1 LKPLLEQAA
10 ASGEAAVESK
20 TESARVVV
28 AGAAVGVA
36 APAQKVA
43 RSLFLF
49 VHLLIL
55 CFVIGDYFL
64 FSSDVPTGGVLC
76 RPARLAAIFFYKPFL
91 VSSLYCLNFLV
102 DAQGWMLFHNPVTD
116 TIVLVLMAL
125 LFVYLAITAIFAV
138 PILLS
143 FAYLFLVFFIPPV
156 AYVFA
161 QGYREVYTATFKP
174 GDMKKFNGSWQN
186 YWKDEAKRDEAFAAA
201 VIFKRLSF
209 YSFFAAIV
217 SSVGFWPFYL
227 GDSYV
232 SVLERAVEGMVPSLQ
247 LWSPEFSLL
256 FRFPDVSLHLQVS
269 LAVSFGA
276 MSLEYALL
284 GWALLLERLYP
295 QGWATAYDSAKYIH
309 ADKAASAA
317 VDAAADHNL
326 VEAPEEAA
334 ALVAVEA
341 LGLTPTFDRAG
352 ALQIERGAPAQRPRE
367 APRHQGRQGQG
378 RRQDRRRRTGSAIDR
393 GTEEI

>member
-1 LKPLLEQAA
+1 LKPLLEHAV

-20 TESARVVV
+20 IESARV

-91 VSSLYCLNFLV
+91 VSSMYCLNFLV

-161 QGYREVYTATFKP
+161 QGYDEVYTATFKP
-174 GDMKKFNGSWQN
+174 GTMKDPNDEAKWKND
-186 YWKDEAKRDEAFAAA
+186 WKDEAKRDEAFAAA

-232 SVLERAVEGMVPSLQ
+232 SVLERAVEDMVPSLQ

-284 GWALLLERLYP
+284 GWALLLEHLYP

-334 ALVAVEA
+334 ALAVEA
-341 LGLTPTFDRAG
+341 LGVTPTFDRAG

-378 RRQDRRRRTGSAIDR
+378 RRQGRGAIDR
-393 GTEEI
+393 GIEEI